1 MLILNR
7 LQMRLFAAAMVF
19 YVLVLTVQVD
29 PFAHYM
35 GAAAFFGLLAIP
47 IRVVLV
53 IVEIADSLTGG
64 SPGGNSSLKLGG
76 ASPTAELM
84 LLPKRVS
91 A

>member
-1 MLILNR
+1 MMLILNR

-53 IVEIADSLTGG
+53 IVE
-64 SPGGNSSLKLGG
+64 LGG
-76 ASPTAELM
+76 LYFERRRDNA
-84 LLPKRVS
+84 VS
-91 A
+91 RLEI